1 MAGNS
6 RWLRFGLTLFG
17 LGVLLAVAH
26 FVVVPLWLPTA
37 IVYAPNFGKKMDP
50 RDDANSAQL
59 SFLGLTRQ
67 LRIAVGPPA
76 ASISVWIM
84 EPTTTAERP
93 QGTVFV
99 FHGIRDKKNSML
111 GTGRML
117 ANAGYRVVL
126 PDLRGHGQSSGD
138 WLTYGVVESQD
149 MVEILNEL
157 ASQGLLT
164 HPVAAFGCS
173 YGGAIALQLA
183 ARDARVK
190 RIVTVATFT
199 SLHEA
204 VRCSARQFVPGWAIT
219 ESMIEKAV
227 FKAGQLANFTP
238 SEASSLTAITRT
250 KAKVLL
256 IHGKQDKKL
265 PPSFSQALHEA
276 APDHSELILVE
287 GADHDS
293 IMRETTA
300 GLKDRILSWLAC
312 K

>member
-1 MAGNS
+1 
-6 RWLRFGLTLFG
+6 
-17 LGVLLAVAH
+17 
-26 FVVVPLWLPTA
+26 
-37 IVYAPNFGKKMDP
+37 
-50 RDDANSAQL
+50 
-59 SFLGLTRQ
+59 
-67 LRIAVGPPA
+67 
-76 ASISVWIM
+76 
-84 EPTTTAERP
+84 
-93 QGTVFV
+93 
-99 FHGIRDKKNSML
+99 ML

-149 MVEILNEL
+149 MIEILNEL

-190 RIVTVATFT
+190 KIVTVATFT

-204 VRCSARQFVPGWAIT
+204 VRGSARQFVPGWVIT

-227 FKAGQLANFTP
+227 
-238 SEASSLTAITRT
+238 SEASPLTAITRT

-265 PPSFSQALHEA
+265 RPSFSQALHEA

-293 IMRETTA
+293 IMREITA
-300 GLKDRILSWLAC
+300 GLKGRILSWLAC